1 MLFGS
6 ILFLWFFLPVV
17 LAGNYI
23 LTIFPFRS
31 AQRRIRFK
39 NGFLLAASLVF
50 YAWGGVYYLFLILS
64 VILLNYLS
72 GRLIEASGAHRKTVF
87 VCAVIAN
94 LAILFYFKYFNLAV
108 ATIEQI
114 RHMERG
120 ALGIREVVLP
130 VGISFYV
137 FQAMSYVIDLYRGKT
152 GVQKSLPRFA
162 LYVSL
167 FPQLIAGPIVLY
179 KDVQKQLEERTETAK
194 MFLSGISRFVTG
206 LAKKVLIADSM
217 AQVADNVFA
226 LDTDLFGAPVAW
238 WGMFAYTMQI
248 YFDFSGYSDMAI
260 GLGRMLGFSFKENF
274 NLPYTAESVR
284 VFWRR
289 WHISLSSWFRDYVYI
304 PLGGSKGSERKTD
317 RNLLITFFL
326 TGIWHG
332 ANYTFFAWGIYH
344 ALWIIAERMTDGK
357 IGRIPVIGRIRTMI
371 AVMIGWVLF
380 RSDTISYALH
390 YIARLVAFDRCAYS
404 VFNFLSMR
412 ILIAAVCAVVF
423 ACFGKPWKEPD
434 DSRETQLSVPLF
446 AARMVLFALSVL
458 LIVSGS
464 YSPFIYY
471 RF

>member
-6 ILFLWFFLPVV
+6 ILFLWIFLPVV

-23 LTIFPFRS
+23 LTVIPFHS

-64 VILLNYLS
+64 VILLNYLA
-72 GRLIEASGAHRKTVF
+72 GRLIDTSRTHRKHVF
-87 VCAVIAN
+87 VCAVLAN
-94 LAILFYFKYFNLAV
+94 LLLLFYFKYFNLAV

-114 RHMERG
+114 GHMERG

-130 VGISFYV
+130 VGISFYI

-179 KDVQKQLEERTETAK
+179 KDVQKQLEDRTETAQ

-226 LDTDLFGAPVAW
+226 LETDLFGAPVAW

-284 VFWRR
+284 TFWRR
-289 WHISLSSWFRDYVYI
+289 WHISLSAWFRDYVYI

-317 RNLLITFFL
+317 RNLLVTFFL

-344 ALWIIAERMTDGK
+344 ALWIIAERLTEGK
-357 IGRIPVIGRIRTMI
+357 IKRIPVIGRVYTMI

-390 YIARLVAFDRCAYS
+390 YIARLIAFDTCAYS

-412 ILIAAVCAVVF
+412 ILLAAVCAVAF
-423 ACFGKPWKEPD
+423 ACFGKPEAGQ
-434 DSRETQLSVPLF
+434 DSQRTGLPSVPVF
-446 AARMVLFALSVL
+446 AAQMVLFALSVL